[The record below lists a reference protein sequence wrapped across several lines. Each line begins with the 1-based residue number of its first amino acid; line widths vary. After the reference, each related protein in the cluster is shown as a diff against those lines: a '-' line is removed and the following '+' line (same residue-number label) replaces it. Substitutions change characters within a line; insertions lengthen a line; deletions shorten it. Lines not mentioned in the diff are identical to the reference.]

1 MLLSIGE
8 ILLDTFIK
16 EDEKGYEAT
25 FRLGGAP
32 FNLAARVA
40 LRGIPSSFYGA
51 IGEDVFGKMVLKETD
66 KYPLSTC
73 FLKRLSK
80 KHTTLAVVS
89 LQNGERSFEFMR
101 EDKTDSL
108 LDMNDLK
115 QFPIS
120 HQDIVHF
127 GSLLLSEERGYRFMK
142 AAIAYLKPF
151 SPRFSFDLNVRPKA
165 FLESDEL
172 ILKRYLSILKEMDYV
187 KASEEDFRW
196 LTSLEPLEFKEKHL
210 KEGSLLFLTYG
221 ANGSE
226 VYFGEGRSVFVPSQ
240 KVKAVDTTGAGDA
253 FYSSVLASLLK
264 NPTPSDFNIL
274 LEEANREG
282 ALATTY
288 KGALPKTK

>member
-80 KHTTLAVVS
+80 KRTTLAVVS
-89 LQNGERSFEFMR
+89 LRNGERSFEFMR
-101 EDKTDSL
+101 EDETDSL
-108 LDMNDLK
+108 LDANDLK
-115 QFPIS
+115 QFNVS
-120 HQDIVHF
+120 QRDVVHF
-127 GSLLLSEERGYRFMK
+127 GSLLLSEEKGYRFMK

-165 FLESDEL
+165 FHESDEC
-172 ILKRYLSILKEMDYV
+172 IKERYLSLLKEMDCV
-187 KASEEDFRW
+187 KASEEDLKW
-196 LTSLEPLEFKEKHL
+196 LTSLGPLEFKEKHL

-221 ANGSE
+221 AKGSE
-226 VYFGEGRSVFVPSQ
+226 VYFDEGRSVFVPSR
-240 KVKAVDTTGAGDA
+240 KVSVLDTTGAGDA
-253 FYSSVLASLLK
+253 FYSCVLAGLLK
-264 NPTPSDFNIL
+264 NTIHPDFKLL
-274 LEEANREG
+274 LEKANWEG

-288 KGALPKTK
+288 QGALPIIK